1 MSRVAWFGRTVGSG
15 RGAYVR
21 VAVAAALVVPAL
33 LSAPAQAV
41 LVPVSAVRS
50 GAPAV
55 SVGRSVTVLA
65 SVPVKKIAV
74 KDGTK
79 TPYKATETKLPTASS
94 GTAALAVAGARTLAG
109 AKAVLAGT
117 PLWAQAVAPSKGSY
131 TGPSAVGAEV
141 SSQAQAKKLGIAGV
155 VFTVTGSGSGR
166 VRIGLDY
173 SAFAQAYGGNY
184 GSRLVLV
191 ELPECAL
198 TTPQVAECRVQTP
211 VASTNDAA
219 GQTVSGLVSLDAD
232 STVKGAV
239 ASTSSR
245 PTVLAAMDST
255 GQEGGAA
262 GSYAATAL
270 KPSGSWSAGDGNGA
284 FTYSYPIT
292 VPGASSS
299 LVPSVGLSYDSSEV
313 DGQTSST
320 QTQSSWA
327 GDGWS
332 SQDSYIERTLIPCD
346 DSPEGSAS
354 PDSTT
359 DECYDGNILTL
370 SLNDESTSLVYDS
383 ATGVFTPAD
392 DNGETITHVTGSGNG
407 SGTYNT
413 DYWIV
418 TDRDGTK
425 YEFGRNELP
434 GWVSGDATTYSVDTE
449 PVYSAHSGDP
459 CYSSSGFT
467 SSVCTMAYQWH
478 LDYVVDTH
486 GNAMAY
492 YYSQATNYYGE
503 DNGAADMPYVRDSY
517 LAHIDYGFTTT
528 SGAYGTVP
536 DKVVF
541 TPAVRCVS
549 GATDCGT
556 AETSGNASYYPDV
569 PYDLECAVNIACG
582 VDAPSFFSTVRLTTI
597 TTEQYSVSA
606 SQYETVDSYALAQTE
621 PATGD
626 GTSPTLW
633 LSSITH
639 TGDDTSAGGS
649 SSAISLP
656 SVTFGGTTMAN
667 RVNQSTYPG
676 LYRYRLTSITTEM
689 GSVTTVTYGLP
700 TACTVAYVDSATPSS
715 NTESCYPVYWTPSGD
730 TSPILDWFEKY
741 AVTQVLVADTTGGS
755 PTQQDA
761 YSYVGGAAW
770 HYDDDE
776 VVKPQYR
783 TYGQFRGYGEVIT
796 YTGNGND
803 PRTESET
810 TYYRGMDGDYLTPS
824 TTRSVSLTDSQG
836 GVHTDTD
843 QLAGMPL
850 ETTGYLGSGGP
861 VDDSTIYSYW
871 VSGAAATRTRTG
883 LPALTANM
891 TAPAETWTR
900 QALTDGGT
908 TTWRETETDDT
919 YDAAVSDANFG
930 LLEYSYTHT
939 VPTAAA
945 YDQCTN
951 YTYAAANATA
961 NIVGLVSLV
970 EKDSVACSGFTE
982 GSVSSA
988 PSGFNTLGAATGVS
1002 RPAQVMAAS
1011 ETFYDDPSFSTAF
1024 PQTAAPTVGDVTMT
1038 RSASGYSSGFT
1049 WQTSKEV
1056 TYDSYGRAST
1066 SYDGD
1071 GNKSTI
1077 TYTVNSVGLTTAT
1090 AVTNAKSQ
1098 TVTTTLDP
1106 TRGLALTNT
1115 DVNGVVT
1122 TDQYDAL
1129 GRLTSVWLDSRAT
1142 TATANQ
1148 TYAYTVSDSSVSG
1161 VVSSKMNV
1169 SAALVPTVTIDDSLG
1184 RTRQTQTETPQ
1195 GGRLISDTFYDSH
1208 GWVIKTNTDYW
1219 DSTTLPTLALVPV
1232 ADNQV
1237 PDQDDYTFDGL
1248 GRAVEDQSE
1257 DDAVVKSTSYTVYSG
1272 DATTSIPP
1280 TGAVAETTVTD
1291 PLGRTS
1297 ALLEYT
1303 AAPTLTIPSNTF
1315 TGIWYITA
1323 AAGTYTTT
1331 GYGYDGHGNQASIT
1345 DTAGDTWTST
1355 FNLLGQVTTKA
1366 DPDAGNS
1373 IVTYDADGNVLSST
1387 DERRDT
1393 VSYTYDALGR
1403 ETAEYGATTAGQAP
1417 ANELA
1422 SWVYDG
1428 SASLYEVGQLV
1439 SATSYIGGTSGSAYT
1454 EATTGYNVFGE
1465 SKGTTVTIPSS
1476 EGALAGAYT
1485 TTHTYAT
1492 TTGLLAKDTYTA
1504 VDGLPAETVV
1514 HSYTSALDLPGEVG
1528 SYGGAT
1534 DYSAYSQVL
1543 QQTLGNGTYGEA
1555 YVSDTYDAHTGDLTD
1570 QLVTRS
1576 LDTPADVDETAYIY
1590 DASGNITHQTE
1601 TRLGSSSDTE
1611 TQCYQYDALDQLTA
1625 AWSATDGCAVPPTS
1639 SSYSQ
1644 VANTLGTNSAYWTSW
1659 TFNALGERTGQTQH
1673 SLSSGTADTVTSYA
1687 YNGNGAGQANTLTS
1701 TATTGGTAG
1710 STSYAYDADGNA
1722 TTRDTAGGSQ
1732 TLTWNTAGQ
1741 LATVTGASTGT
1752 SYVYDASG
1760 SVLLRKDTGTTT
1772 LYLPDEELVLNTST
1786 NAVSGTRYYQLP
1798 GGGEAVRTGT
1808 GTNYGFALTDQ
1819 HGTADLELDY
1829 TAQTPTWRQFDP
1841 YGNPRGTA
1849 VTWIDGHGFLDASQ
1863 DATTGLTDI
1872 GAREY
1877 DPVTGTFISLDPV
1890 LESDDPLALNGY
1902 SYTDGNPVTQ
1912 ADPSGDFQVSSGGC
1926 VGTVQACAQE
1936 NTAESNGADQ
1946 GAGSTT
1952 ATSGGTASGSGSH
1965 AGGSASAHGPS
1976 CTSSLSASWG
1986 CIAHA
1991 AGNVGRAV
1999 VAVAP
2004 DVGLGLAV
2012 VGGLVCIAATEGAC
2026 AVVIGDASLLS
2037 AEGATVAAGACLSSV
2052 CGALAMSGGGSLL
2065 CQGDPE
2071 CGGVFAGGDG
2081 VGAACGGLSFS
2092 PETQVVTASGA
2103 PVPIDTLRPGDTV
2116 ESNNTSTGKNE
2127 TETVEATLLNH
2138 DTDLY
2143 DLTVKTSH
2151 GLSVIDTTSNHPF
2164 WDKTTKKWV
2173 QAASLHPGDH
2183 LLTAD
2188 GASATVIGGITPQ
2201 VETGWMWDLT
2211 ITNDHDFYVVAGDT
2225 PVLVHN
2231 SSCGVLPDGY
2241 SPNVTEDGL
2250 NHSFDRHAAQWFGG
2264 QPTRTANMTEW
2275 QGLIDRT
2282 AQSSQVVPWSSG
2294 GTQTYA
2300 YLSRIGGKSFTAQFD
2315 RSTGDLVTAFVPNNG
2330 QVSAML
2336 NLLGK

>member
-1 MSRVAWFGRTVGSG
+1 VGW
-15 RGAYVR
+15 
-21 VAVAAALVVPAL
+21 LCL
-33 LSAPAQAV
+33 
-41 LVPVSAVRS
+41 
-50 GAPAV
+50 
-55 SVGRSVTVLA
+55 
-65 SVPVKKIAV
+65 I
-74 KDGTK
+74 
-79 TPYKATETKLPTASS
+79 
-94 GTAALAVAGARTLAG
+94 
-109 AKAVLAGT
+109 
-117 PLWAQAVAPSKGSY
+117 
-131 TGPSAVGAEV
+131 
-141 SSQAQAKKLGIAGV
+141 
-155 VFTVTGSGSGR
+155 
-166 VRIGLDY
+166 
-173 SAFAQAYGGNY
+173 
-184 GSRLVLV
+184 LV
-191 ELPECAL
+191 EEL
-198 TTPQVAECRVQTP
+198 
-211 VASTNDAA
+211 ST
-219 GQTVSGLVSLDAD
+219 
-232 STVKGAV
+232 
-239 ASTSSR
+239 
-245 PTVLAAMDST
+245 
-255 GQEGGAA
+255 
-262 GSYAATAL
+262 
-270 KPSGSWSAGDGNGA
+270 
-284 FTYSYPIT
+284 
-292 VPGASSS
+292 
-299 LVPSVGLSYDSSEV
+299 
-313 DGQTSST
+313 
-320 QTQSSWA
+320 
-327 GDGWS
+327 
-332 SQDSYIERTLIPCD
+332 
-346 DSPEGSAS
+346 
-354 PDSTT
+354 
-359 DECYDGNILTL
+359 
-370 SLNDESTSLVYDS
+370 
-383 ATGVFTPAD
+383 
-392 DNGETITHVTGSGNG
+392 
-407 SGTYNT
+407 
-413 DYWIV
+413 
-418 TDRDGTK
+418 
-425 YEFGRNELP
+425 
-434 GWVSGDATTYSVDTE
+434 
-449 PVYSAHSGDP
+449 
-459 CYSSSGFT
+459 
-467 SSVCTMAYQWH
+467 
-478 LDYVVDTH
+478 
-486 GNAMAY
+486 
-492 YYSQATNYYGE
+492 
-503 DNGAADMPYVRDSY
+503 
-517 LAHIDYGFTTT
+517 
-528 SGAYGTVP
+528 
-536 DKVVF
+536 
-541 TPAVRCVS
+541 RC
-549 GATDCGT
+549 G
-556 AETSGNASYYPDV
+556 
-569 PYDLECAVNIACG
+569 
-582 VDAPSFFSTVRLTTI
+582 
-597 TTEQYSVSA
+597 
-606 SQYETVDSYALAQTE
+606 
-621 PATGD
+621 
-626 GTSPTLW
+626 
-633 LSSITH
+633 SIT
-639 TGDDTSAGGS
+639 
-649 SSAISLP
+649 L
-656 SVTFGGTTMAN
+656 
-667 RVNQSTYPG
+667 R
-676 LYRYRLTSITTEM
+676 
-689 GSVTTVTYGLP
+689 
-700 TACTVAYVDSATPSS
+700 C
-715 NTESCYPVYWTPSGD
+715 
-730 TSPILDWFEKY
+730 
-741 AVTQVLVADTTGGS
+741 
-755 PTQQDA
+755 
-761 YSYVGGAAW
+761 
-770 HYDDDE
+770 
-776 VVKPQYR
+776 
-783 TYGQFRGYGEVIT
+783 
-796 YTGNGND
+796 
-803 PRTESET
+803 
-810 TYYRGMDGDYLTPS
+810 
-824 TTRSVSLTDSQG
+824 
-836 GVHTDTD
+836 
-843 QLAGMPL
+843 
-850 ETTGYLGSGGP
+850 
-861 VDDSTIYSYW
+861 
-871 VSGAAATRTRTG
+871 
-883 LPALTANM
+883 
-891 TAPAETWTR
+891 
-900 QALTDGGT
+900 
-908 TTWRETETDDT
+908 
-919 YDAAVSDANFG
+919 
-930 LLEYSYTHT
+930 
-939 VPTAAA
+939 
-945 YDQCTN
+945 
-951 YTYAAANATA
+951 
-961 NIVGLVSLV
+961 
-970 EKDSVACSGFTE
+970 
-982 GSVSSA
+982 
-988 PSGFNTLGAATGVS
+988 
-1002 RPAQVMAAS
+1002 
-1011 ETFYDDPSFSTAF
+1011 
-1024 PQTAAPTVGDVTMT
+1024 
-1038 RSASGYSSGFT
+1038 
-1049 WQTSKEV
+1049 
-1056 TYDSYGRAST
+1056 
-1066 SYDGD
+1066 
-1071 GNKSTI
+1071 
-1077 TYTVNSVGLTTAT
+1077 
-1090 AVTNAKSQ
+1090 
-1098 TVTTTLDP
+1098 
-1106 TRGLALTNT
+1106 
-1115 DVNGVVT
+1115 
-1122 TDQYDAL
+1122 
-1129 GRLTSVWLDSRAT
+1129 LDSRAT

-1890 LESDDPLALNGY
+1890 LEMVILSLRRIPAGCGRCVWVAR
-1902 SYTDGNPVTQ
+1902 SVGSPVRRIC
-1912 ADPSGDFQVSSGGC
+1912 SGRGLRRGLWVTVVSLSVRRRLLPTRRPRRWLLIRRRRRRSWLLWRSFRRLLLSRGMWRRLRRRTTVVVFSLLMVVRGCFLGWGLVRGRLRISRRVVRRWGGRVWWGWCSRCCRSGRSPRRWVSRGLSRLRVRRFLMRFRGC
-1926 VGTVQACAQE
+1926 PMLLRARLRVLRVLRG
-1936 NTAESNGADQ
+1936 SS
-1946 GAGSTT
+1946 AGS
-1952 ATSGGTASGSGSH
+1952 
-1965 AGGSASAHGPS
+1965 
-1976 CTSSLSASWG
+1976 
-1986 CIAHA
+1986 
-1991 AGNVGRAV
+1991 
-1999 VAVAP
+1999 
-2004 DVGLGLAV
+2004 
-2012 VGGLVCIAATEGAC
+2012 
-2026 AVVIGDASLLS
+2026 
-2037 AEGATVAAGACLSSV
+2037 
-2052 CGALAMSGGGSLL
+2052 
-2065 CQGDPE
+2065 
-2071 CGGVFAGGDG
+2071 
-2081 VGAACGGLSFS
+2081 
-2092 PETQVVTASGA
+2092 
-2103 PVPIDTLRPGDTV
+2103 
-2116 ESNNTSTGKNE
+2116 
-2127 TETVEATLLNH
+2127 
-2138 DTDLY
+2138 
-2143 DLTVKTSH
+2143 
-2151 GLSVIDTTSNHPF
+2151 
-2164 WDKTTKKWV
+2164 
-2173 QAASLHPGDH
+2173 
-2183 LLTAD
+2183 
-2188 GASATVIGGITPQ
+2188 
-2201 VETGWMWDLT
+2201 
-2211 ITNDHDFYVVAGDT
+2211 
-2225 PVLVHN
+2225 
-2231 SSCGVLPDGY
+2231 
-2241 SPNVTEDGL
+2241 
-2250 NHSFDRHAAQWFGG
+2250 
-2264 QPTRTANMTEW
+2264 
-2275 QGLIDRT
+2275 
-2282 AQSSQVVPWSSG
+2282 
-2294 GTQTYA
+2294 
-2300 YLSRIGGKSFTAQFD
+2300 
-2315 RSTGDLVTAFVPNNG
+2315 
-2330 QVSAML
+2330 
-2336 NLLGK
+2336 